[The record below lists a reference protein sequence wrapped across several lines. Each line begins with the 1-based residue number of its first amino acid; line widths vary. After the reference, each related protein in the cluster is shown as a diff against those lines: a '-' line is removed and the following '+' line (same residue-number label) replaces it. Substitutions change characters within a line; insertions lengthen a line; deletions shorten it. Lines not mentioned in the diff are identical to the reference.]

1 MALAEAERLALAE
14 GLTLVL
20 EPSNLSG
27 FKGVCETRNGT
38 FAASAR
44 TGPRGTAEP
53 RYLGTFGSAAE
64 AALAVAR
71 HMGAEACEAAA
82 LQDHPDPRVRDQA
95 WLAHVVGDVWGD
107 FLVDTGDGGA
117 GHDEPWSEAELPVE
131 PVGGGTG
138 FEDGPSGED

>member
-1 MALAEAERLALAE
+1 MIELFGHRMARRSWRAERVSELADELNDLEDMVWAMAFRLAGRE
-14 GLTLVL
+14 MELDDA
-20 EPSNLSG
+20 P
-27 FKGVCETRNGT
+27 
-38 FAASAR
+38 
-44 TGPRGTAEP
+44 PD
-53 RYLGTFGSAAE
+53 
-64 AALAVAR
+64 VADQ
-71 HMGAEACEAAA
+71 GEAAA
-82 LQDHPDPRVRDQA
+82 LQDHPDPRVRDLA